1 VIPPRANADFVGH
14 EGEVAALYEAA
25 SGKRLHHAWL
35 IGGQA
40 GIGKKTLAYRFA
52 RWLLA
57 GGSSR
62 DLSVDV
68 GHPVFKRVAA
78 GTHVDLKT
86 IERRFNEKTKKM
98 QSIIAVDTVREI
110 KQFFHLTAGE
120 GGWRI
125 VVVEG
130 AEDMNFEAQNA
141 LLKQLEEPPRQG
153 ILLLVTDAPSRL
165 LPTTRSRCRVL
176 NLAPLAD
183 EQVEG
188 LLESYAPELS
198 GETRRRLV
206 GLAEG
211 SVGTALMLAQE
222 SGMAVAGL
230 VDEVFAGPVAPGR
243 AQMIAD
249 GVSRVEDGFPLF
261 MSLLRSGLAA
271 RTRAAARHGGGRDNL
286 AKRVVVWQELG
297 RLEREVEHLYLDKRA
312 AVVVALSQLNG

>member
-1 VIPPRANADFVGH
+1 LIEPRANARFVGH
-14 EGEVAALYEAA
+14 EPAVAALYEAA
-25 SGKRLHHAWL
+25 RGKRLHHAWL

-57 GGSSR
+57 GGTSS
-62 DLSVDV
+62 DLSVDP
-68 GHPVFKRVAA
+68 GQPVFKRVAA
-78 GTHVDLKT
+78 GTHLDLKT
-86 IERRFNEKTKKM
+86 IERRINEKTKKM

-141 LLKQLEEPPRQG
+141 LLKQLEEPPKQG

-176 NLAPLAD
+176 NLSPLAD
-183 EQVEG
+183 AQVAG
-188 LLESYAPELS
+188 LLGDYAPELS
-198 GETRRRLV
+198 GEMRRKIV

-211 SVGTALMLAQE
+211 SIGTALMLAQE
-222 SGMAVAGL
+222 TGMAMASL
-230 VDEVFAGPVAPGR
+230 VDEALAGKVAPGR
-243 AQMIAD
+243 AQAMAD
-249 GVSRVEDGFPLF
+249 GIARTEDGFALF
-261 MSLLRSGLAA
+261 MSLLRAGLAA
-271 RTRAAARHGGGRDNL
+271 GTRAAARQGGGENL
-286 AKRVVVWQELG
+286 AGRVTVWQELG

>member
-1 VIPPRANADFVGH
+1 MIPPRANEHFAGH
-14 EGEVAALYEAA
+14 EGAVAALYEAA
-25 SGKRLHHAWL
+25 AGKRLHHAWL

-57 GGSSR
+57 GGTSS
-62 DLSVDV
+62 DLSVDP
-68 GHPVFKRVAA
+68 GHPVSKRVAA
-78 GTHVDLKT
+78 GTHVDLRT

-130 AEDMNFEAQNA
+130 AEDLNFEAQNA
-141 LLKQLEEPPRQG
+141 LLKQLEEPPKQG

-183 EQVEG
+183 AQVGG
-188 LLESYAPELS
+188 LLANYAPEL
-198 GETRRRLV
+198 GEDVRQKLV
-206 GLAEG
+206 RLAEG
-211 SVGTALMLAQE
+211 SIGTALMLAQE
-222 SGMAVAGL
+222 TGMAMASL
-230 VDEVFAGPVAPGR
+230 VDEALAGPVAPAR
-243 AQMIAD
+243 AQAIAD
-249 GVSRVEDGFPLF
+249 GISRTEDGFPLF
-261 MSLLRSGLAA
+261 MSLLRAGLAA
-271 RTRAAARHGGGRDNL
+271 GTRAAARRGGDAKLAGR
-286 AKRVVVWQELG
+286 VTVWQELG

-312 AVVVALSQLNG
+312 AVVVALSQLHG